1 MSYELFIREN
11 FIHNLIQFEFKKSL
25 QAEQIH
31 IVLSTVLNLK
41 KKYEF
46 INAIT
51 IKKLIYIQ
59 LKTEN

>member
-31 IVLSTVLNLK
+31 IALSTVLNLK

-51 IKKLIYIQ
+51 IKKINLHS
-59 LKTEN
+59 TEN